1 MNKVIITSD
10 SGIDPT
16 DNTYM
21 IPVQINDTTNQIG
34 YRDDG
39 LSINVDKIL
48 DDAKKGIYYKTS
60 APLTTDYYDM
70 WDKIIKQGDDIVHL
84 CLSDKISSTSYLLSN
99 NIAEE
104 FNDRYG
110 KHIYVVNSLTGGTG
124 GTALYKKAMELND
137 DNPVKLYNEMSTL
150 AGNIKTAYFV
160 PNPMGFIRSGRNSK
174 ALDLAEAAIK
184 RMNLK
189 FRVDFSPDGT
199 LSKKEIYRG
208 SNEKNFYK
216 MLDKVLNNDIDKDI
230 VIGTVKEQDIN
241 MDRLQTYLES
251 KDYNVTRQDIN
262 GCVAA
267 YGSPDLVGISYMLK
281 K

>member
-1 MNKVIITSD
+1 MFYKWRNTMNKVIITSD

-48 DDAKKGIYYKTS
+48 DDA
-60 APLTTDYYDM
+60 
-70 WDKIIKQGDDIVHL
+70 IVHL

-104 FNDRYG
+104 LNDRYG

-189 FRVDFSPDGT
+189 IRVDFSPDGT
-199 LSKKEIYRG
+199 LS
-208 SNEKNFYK
+208 
-216 MLDKVLNNDIDKDI
+216 
-230 VIGTVKEQDIN
+230 T
-241 MDRLQTYLES
+241 
-251 KDYNVTRQDIN
+251 
-262 GCVAA
+262 
-267 YGSPDLVGISYMLK
+267 
-281 K
+281 